1 MNIPK
6 KSDTEG
12 EIDFSAIIS
21 LIFAE
26 RKTLFKA
33 SIFSGLLSIFI
44 ALSLSNYYKST
55 AILEIYDSSSSM
67 SSLGQYGDLA
77 SVVGISLPSDTQS
90 KSTRVMETIKSRD
103 FITHLILK
111 ENIVPSLMAADKY
124 DDKSEKIIFDSSK
137 YDEQNDQ
144 WKNTFFSR
152 SEPKPTNLD
161 VHRKY
166 IKDIM
171 TISNDRRS
179 GLIFISVE
187 HLSPVF
193 AKEFLELIINEANSL
208 LRENDLKESSDALI
222 YLESELSKTSLIEIK
237 DSLNKLIQ
245 SQLETQ
251 MLAKISNDYV
261 LKAIESPYLPE
272 KKSKPSRA
280 IICIVITLSGFLFTT
295 MWVLVRHFLIE
306 DKT

>member
-171 TISNDRRS
+171 TIDR
-179 GLIFISVE
+179 
-187 HLSPVF
+187 
-193 AKEFLELIINEANSL
+193 NN
-208 LRENDLKESSDALI
+208 
-222 YLESELSKTSLIEIK
+222 
-237 DSLNKLIQ
+237 
-245 SQLETQ
+245 
-251 MLAKISNDYV
+251 
-261 LKAIESPYLPE
+261 
-272 KKSKPSRA
+272 
-280 IICIVITLSGFLFTT
+280 
-295 MWVLVRHFLIE
+295 
-306 DKT
+306 